1 MQNRIHAW
9 IWAEHWEIKVSVLK
23 EFTTMT
29 TTQSEGVTAEEHS
42 EERAQ
47 HKPGPAEFM
56 EGFLQEEALEL
67 LFEAG
72 M

>member
-1 MQNRIHAW
+1 
-9 IWAEHWEIKVSVLK
+9 
-23 EFTTMT
+23 MT
-29 TTQSEGVTAEEHS
+29 TTQSEGITAEEHS
-42 EERAQ
+42 EKRAR
-47 HKPGPAEFM
+47 HRPGPTEFM

>member
-1 MQNRIHAW
+1 
-9 IWAEHWEIKVSVLK
+9 
-23 EFTTMT
+23 MT

-42 EERAQ
+42 EERAR

-56 EGFLQEEALEL
+56 EGFPQEEALEL